1 MDKNWI
7 DGELNGRRG
16 IFPTNYVE
24 VRFVAKNYIIKLT
37 KSFQRLLNT
46 VLFTAKIGRMPRI
59 FLIMQCS
66 YGSLKTWKVMEF
78 YKFVLQLGSRGIVI
92 ETNC

>member
-24 VRFVAKNYIIKLT
+24 VCFVALEESTMLNFQTTAAFDFQTAIKSHILT
-37 KSFQRLLNT
+37 H
-46 VLFTAKIGRMPRI
+46 
-59 FLIMQCS
+59 
-66 YGSLKTWKVMEF
+66 
-78 YKFVLQLGSRGIVI
+78 
-92 ETNC
+92 

>member
-24 VRFVAKNYIIKLT
+24 VRFGAIKYIIKLT
-37 KSFQRLLNT
+37 KSIQRLLNAVVFIT
-46 VLFTAKIGRMPRI
+46 N
-59 FLIMQCS
+59 
-66 YGSLKTWKVMEF
+66 
-78 YKFVLQLGSRGIVI
+78 LGGIP
-92 ETNC
+92 

>member
-24 VRFVAKNYIIKLT
+24 VRFVAINYIIKLT

-46 VLFTAKIGRMPRI
+46 VLFTANKGWMQRI
-59 FLIMQCS
+59 SLIMQGS
-66 YGSLKTWKVMEF
+66 YGSLKTWT
-78 YKFVLQLGSRGIVI
+78 SRSLFSRPCHGKSGKK
-92 ETNC
+92 

>member
-24 VRFVAKNYIIKLT
+24 VRFVALNYIIKLT
-37 KSFQRLLNT
+37 KSTQRRLDT
-46 VLFTAKIGRMPRI
+46 VLFIANLGRIPH
-59 FLIMQCS
+59 LS
-66 YGSLKTWKVMEF
+66 YRAG
-78 YKFVLQLGSRGIVI
+78 FVRAI
-92 ETNC
+92 ETVESHGILEFCSPVHVL

>member
-24 VRFVAKNYIIKLT
+24 VCFVALEESTMLNFQTAAAFDFQTAMKSHILTHKLVVYPGRIEICNCWCLCREKNRGEPGEKT
-37 KSFQRLLNT
+37 SE
-46 VLFTAKIGRMPRI
+46 
-59 FLIMQCS
+59 QC
-66 YGSLKTWKVMEF
+66 K
-78 YKFVLQLGSRGIVI
+78 
-92 ETNC
+92 N

>member
-24 VRFVAKNYIIKLT
+24 VRYGAIKYIIKLT
-37 KSFQRLLNT
+37 KSIQRLLNAVGGIPRNSHYDIT
-46 VLFTAKIGRMPRI
+46 CFGRVLLFQNILQRI
-59 FLIMQCS
+59 FNARHLLNRFSC
-66 YGSLKTWKVMEF
+66 
-78 YKFVLQLGSRGIVI
+78 
-92 ETNC
+92 

>member
-24 VRFVAKNYIIKLT
+24 VFDCLVDCSDLCGQTFDLHLKCRDLAECNEQRSETKKLHTLQSLVAEMTLEWSHYRHAIGIGFPLT
-37 KSFQRLLNT
+37 K
-46 VLFTAKIGRMPRI
+46 
-59 FLIMQCS
+59 
-66 YGSLKTWKVMEF
+66 
-78 YKFVLQLGSRGIVI
+78 
-92 ETNC
+92 

>member
-24 VRFVAKNYIIKLT
+24 VFDCLVDCSDLCGQTFGLHLKCRDLADCNEQRNFILWYFFRTLQSLVAET
-37 KSFQRLLNT
+37 
-46 VLFTAKIGRMPRI
+46 IGM
-59 FLIMQCS
+59 L
-66 YGSLKTWKVMEF
+66 
-78 YKFVLQLGSRGIVI
+78 
-92 ETNC
+92 